1 VISGDLRLFA
11 EALLGFL
18 EEREARL
25 LGWGFYDVAFDPAE
39 VEGLL
44 QAEGPAALSARWAM
58 LAEQGHDLP
67 SLLSDMEHEGLLHGT
82 SDSQGLLRTRFAE
95 GVRLIAR
102 LRQMFRPGDW
112 ADARRLVSD
121 IKIHL
126 APRRYPRRDLEP
138 AACWATMAQQARDP
152 ALQQAVFEAL
162 ARGHDGRELDF
173 AGFQQRAFAHILGR
187 YGEVG
192 RSGSIVCAG
201 TGSGK
206 TKAFYVPAFL
216 SIATELSPAQ
226 PRFTKVMAVYPRNVL
241 LADQLRE
248 AMAEARKLKATLSS
262 HRLRQLTF
270 GALTGDTPPT
280 QAFERPDS
288 PFMRNWRR
296 VGTGWVLPSLRS
308 PIDGRSELLWR
319 DVDRRAGRTCL
330 YRLDGDQSAPEIE
343 DGVIALT
350 RDALQ
355 ESPPDILFL
364 SIEMLSRELGN
375 PAWARTL
382 GIGVGDRAPR
392 LLLFDEVHTYA
403 GLGGAQASWIV
414 RRWRFAARPR
424 ALHVVGLS
432 ATLQDAPGHLS
443 RVAGLRSDTIA
454 EFGPAEGEL
463 VSEGREYNLAVK
475 GDPSSGASL
484 LATSIQCAMLVSRLL
499 TPARAPARGDDRL
512 RSEHLYARKVFGFT
526 DNLDG
531 LNRWFA
537 DLSDAERKRLA
548 RLRAPPGRT
557 GAEAAPP
564 DVMAMRTDG
573 QIWDLPHRLGHD
585 LQQAARVSRCSSQ
598 DPGANAASDIIV
610 ATSSLEVGFDD
621 PEVGAMLHHK
631 APRSMASLL
640 QRKGRAGRRRGTRPL
655 TVVVLSDYGNDRW
668 FFQNSERLFE
678 PSLDRIRLPVTN
690 PYVLRVQATAFLID
704 WLGRKV
710 RERDPYSWL
719 RRPDRRRR
727 AAQERAAGLLRDMTA
742 LGPGFAEFRQDLTE
756 LVRQALL
763 LERRG
768 DETNALVDAILWDVP
783 RPVLRH
789 VVPALLRKLERNWA
803 FAEPGRSGQ
812 VEDEG
817 CRQPVPQYLPAASF
831 AELDAAE
838 VPIAFPAEPAK
849 EPTSIGLGRALIE
862 ACPGRVSKRYSV
874 LERERGYWLRASDL
888 LLASAAPAC
897 LPVASLFPCSMA
909 VRMAGDAQVHEPTG
923 LNLVQRPD
931 SVKDS
936 SNAHWVWQSEVEFR
950 SEGLRLPALLG
961 AEWAGAVE
969 RVDAYLH
976 RDQAGVRV
984 TRYARSFRYSL
995 LQSNGVERRGHVQL
1009 ASTGPEG
1016 VAVPEAVGFEHTVD
1030 ALRIR
1035 LQAEHLSAVPQL
1047 GPDALARLRQD
1058 FLLDLLLR
1066 SATLADAASPFALR
1080 WVWQTSLAMLTA
1092 TALRNG
1098 VDLRRAQ
1105 ELLRGKRAAA
1115 AAVVVRRMFGAMTA
1129 EDAEDREEGEEGGML
1144 RQRVQALWEDPALLN
1159 EIERAEAALW
1169 GDHQEQ
1175 FEAWLRER
1183 HCRTLAEA
1191 VLSACGALTDDIG
1204 EGDLVADVIASTSGT
1219 DLMIS
1224 ETSPGGIGQVEGLA
1238 ASIARSPEMFE
1249 DALLHALEHC
1259 ERQQTDATLLACLD
1273 ACRRKGPLTEAF
1285 ATVRAAQGYAAT
1297 QAAKEALG
1305 SAMSDAG
1312 LEPSRSTMVSVMGRL
1327 LRPGSRPWND
1337 AWALGLNRA
1346 WRRLGARIGSP
1357 LDPRVMAFLCVSVA
1371 PARRRT
1377 AALLQDITGHAAT
1390 DSQVVA
1396 MVQDSLLTGCEDG
1409 CPHCLQVTNRFVA
1422 SAPPSRALTM
1432 QWLRI
1437 RVSRVEAGPDIPAWV
1452 RAAALAL
1459 AESGRVDVAAGPGS
1473 AAQLARGLQTMLA
1486 QEVERGYVLAPVSVA
1501 GFRRTGTSLVARLRL
1516 KGAVDV

>member
-11 EALLGFL
+11 EALLSFL
-18 EEREARL
+18 EERETRL

-39 VEGLL
+39 VEELL
-44 QAEGPAALSARWAM
+44 QTDGPAALAGQWAE
-58 LAEQGHDLP
+58 LAAQGCDLT
-67 SLLSDMEHEGLLHGT
+67 SLISDMEHEGLLQGVSDRHG
-82 SDSQGLLRTRFAE
+82 LFRTRFAE

-126 APRRYPRRDLEP
+126 AQRRYPRRDVSA
-138 AACWATMAQQARDP
+138 AACWPAMAPQARDP
-152 ALQQAVFEAL
+152 DLQRAVFDAL
-162 ARGHDGRELDF
+162 ARGRDGKGMDF
-173 AGFQQRAFAHILGR
+173 AGFQKRAFSHILGR
-187 YGEVG
+187 YGEAG

-216 SIATELSPAQ
+216 GIATELSPAQ

-248 AMAEARKLKATLSS
+248 AMAEARKLRATLSD
-262 HRLRQLTF
+262 HRLRPLTF

-280 QAFERPDS
+280 QALERPDS
-288 PFMRNWRR
+288 LFMRNWRR
-296 VGTGWVLPSLRS
+296 TGTGWVLPSLRS
-308 PIDGRSELLWR
+308 PVDGRSELLWR

-350 RDALQ
+350 REALQ

-375 PAWARTL
+375 SAWARTL

-424 ALHVVGLS
+424 ALHIVGLS
-432 ATLQDAPGHLS
+432 ATLRYAAGHLS

-454 EFGPAEGEL
+454 EFGPAEDEL

-499 TPARAPARGDDRL
+499 TPAHAPTRAEDQLRG
-512 RSEHLYARKVFGFT
+512 EHLYARKVFGFT

-548 RLRAPPGRT
+548 RLRAPPART
-557 GAEAAPP
+557 GAEVLPP
-564 DVMAMRTDG
+564 NVLAMRADG
-573 QIWDLPHRLGHD
+573 QIWDLPYRLGHD

-678 PSLDRIRLPVTN
+678 PSLDRIRLPITN

-710 RERDPYSWL
+710 RERDPYDWL
-719 RRPDRRRR
+719 RRPNRYRR
-727 AAQERAAGLLRDMTA
+727 AAQERAAGLLRDMAA
-742 LGPGFAEFRQDLTE
+742 LGPAFAEFRRDLTE
-756 LVRQALL
+756 LVRQAML
-763 LERRG
+763 LERRAE
-768 DETNALVDAILWDVP
+768 ETKELVDAILWDAP

-789 VVPALLRKLERNWA
+789 VVPALLRKLERNWT
-803 FAEPGRSGQ
+803 FAEPGRSGM

-838 VPIAFPAEPAK
+838 IPIAFPSEPKKEPA
-849 EPTSIGLGRALIE
+849 SFGLGRALIE

-874 LERERGYWLRASDL
+874 LVRDRGYWLRAGDL
-888 LLASAAPAC
+888 LLAPTAPAS
-897 LPVASLFPCSMA
+897 LPVAALFPGSVA
-909 VRMAGDAQVHEPTG
+909 VLMAGDAQVYEPTR
-923 LNLVQRPD
+923 LDLVQRPA

-936 SNAHWVWQSEVEFR
+936 SNAQWVWRSEVEFR
-950 SEGLRLPALLG
+950 SEGQRLPAFLG
-961 AEWAGAVE
+961 AEWAGAIE
-969 RVDAYLH
+969 RAEAHLH
-976 RDQAGVRV
+976 KDQAGVRI

-995 LQSNGVERRGHVQL
+995 LQSNGVERRGQVQL
-1009 ASTGPEG
+1009 ASFTSGG
-1016 VAVPEAVGFEHTVD
+1016 VMVPEAVGFEHTVD

-1035 LQAEHLSAVPQL
+1035 FRSAHLSAVPEL
-1047 GPDALARLRQD
+1047 APDALARLRQD
-1058 FLLDLLLR
+1058 FLLDLILR
-1066 SATLADAASPFALR
+1066 SPTLADAASPFALR

-1105 ELLRGKRAAA
+1105 ALLCGKRAAA
-1115 AAVVVRRMFGAMTA
+1115 AAVVVRRMFGGLTA
-1129 EDAEDREEGEEGGML
+1129 EDAEDRDETEEDGIL
-1144 RQRVQALWEDPALLN
+1144 RQRVQDLWEAPVLLD
-1159 EIERAEAALW
+1159 EIERAERALW

-1183 HCRTLAEA
+1183 HCRTMAEA
-1191 VLSACGALTDDIG
+1191 ALDACGALTDNIG
-1204 EGDLVADVIASTSGT
+1204 EGDLVADIVAAADGT
-1219 DLMIS
+1219 DLVIS
-1224 ETSPGGIGQVEGLA
+1224 ETSPGGIGQVEALA
-1238 ASIARSPEMFE
+1238 ASIARSPEVFE

-1259 ERQQTDATLLACLD
+1259 ERQQTDATLLACLE
-1273 ACRRKGPLTEAF
+1273 ACRGDSPLVDAF
-1285 ATVRAAQGYAAT
+1285 AAVRTAQGYAAT

-1305 SAMSDAG
+1305 SAMSEAG
-1312 LEPSRSTMVSVMGRL
+1312 LEPSRSSMVSVMGRL

-1337 AWALGLNRA
+1337 TWALGLNRA
-1346 WRRLGARIGSP
+1346 WRRLGAKVGSP
-1357 LDPRVMAFLCVSVA
+1357 LDPRVMAYLCVSVA

-1377 AALLQDITGHAAT
+1377 AALLQDITGHAPT
-1390 DSQVVA
+1390 DAQVVA
-1396 MVQDSLLTGCEDG
+1396 MAQDNLLTGCEDS
-1409 CPHCLQVTNRFVA
+1409 CPHCLQITNRFVA
-1422 SAPPSRALTM
+1422 SPAPSRALSL
-1432 QWLRI
+1432 QWLGML
-1437 RVSRVEAGPDIPAWV
+1437 VPRVEVGPDILGWV
-1452 RAAALAL
+1452 RAATLAL
-1459 AESGRVDVAAGPGS
+1459 GQTGRVDIAAGHG
-1473 AAQLARGLQTMLA
+1473 AAVYLARGLQAMLA

-1501 GFRRTGTSLVARLRL
+1501 GFRRTGASLVARLRL
-1516 KGAVDV
+1516 KVGIHV